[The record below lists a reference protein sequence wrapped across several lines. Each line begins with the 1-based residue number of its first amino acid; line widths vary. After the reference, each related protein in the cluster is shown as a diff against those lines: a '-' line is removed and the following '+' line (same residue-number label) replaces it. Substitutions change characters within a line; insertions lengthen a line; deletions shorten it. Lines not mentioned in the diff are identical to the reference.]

1 MKKTLMNFRIFSYVL
16 LLLFGLSSGVLAR
29 DNILLYTPFTGI
41 AESPGESI
49 SYTITV
55 INNTDITQNM
65 VFSMEGL
72 PENWGYNIRSLGKEI
87 RKLAIKSADFD
98 DNQRNIDL
106 EIEIPLEVQEG
117 DYEFKFVART
127 DKGIRAELPL
137 TVTIKEKGVFKTE
150 FTIGQANMEGY
161 SDSSFNYTAEIR
173 NRTAEKQHYALIA
186 TAPRGWDVRFRVDGD
201 YVTSLSLDTNER
213 KRIDIYVK
221 PPVNISA
228 DTYNLKV
235 RAVSGQTSEEIDLEA
250 VIKGKYGLNLTTVT
264 GLLSADIPV
273 GGEKEIQLFI
283 ENTGTVPLHDIAL
296 SSSTPLDWSVDFEK
310 KEIAKLD
317 AGENTTVKAVIKT
330 SKKAIAGDYQ
340 LNITA
345 RTPEVSSTKS
355 FRITVKTSMLW
366 GAVGVLIILIVLC
379 VLYYFVRKYGRR

>member
-1 MKKTLMNFRIFSYVL
+1 M
-16 LLLFGLSSGVLAR
+16 
-29 DNILLYTPFTGI
+29 
-41 AESPGESI
+41 
-49 SYTITV
+49 
-55 INNTDITQNM
+55 
-65 VFSMEGL
+65 
-72 PENWGYNIRSLGKEI
+72 
-87 RKLAIKSADFD
+87 
-98 DNQRNIDL
+98 
-106 EIEIPLEVQEG
+106 
-117 DYEFKFVART
+117 
-127 DKGIRAELPL
+127 
-137 TVTIKEKGVFKTE
+137 
-150 FTIGQANMEGY
+150 
-161 SDSSFNYTAEIR
+161 
-173 NRTAEKQHYALIA
+173 
-186 TAPRGWDVRFRVDGD
+186 
-201 YVTSLSLDTNER
+201 
-213 KRIDIYVK
+213 
-221 PPVNISA
+221 
-228 DTYNLKV
+228 
-235 RAVSGQTSEEIDLEA
+235 
-250 VIKGKYGLNLTTVT
+250 
-264 GLLSADIPV
+264 SADIPV